1 MHETKSDLLRETGN
15 ALQPEARR
23 VLHPEASRALHPE
36 ASRAPFHEPTN
47 ARLRGRMVG
56 RMHQSSAP
64 NPLRKAEINLK
75 EERGGTT
82 DRDDD
87 SAAQVSD
94 FETVSFCF
102 SVCLSAGSF
111 SS

>member
-23 VLHPEASRALHPE
+23 VLHPE

-75 EERGGTT
+75 EGRGGTT

>member
-23 VLHPEASRALHPE
+23 VLHPE